1 MRFTSFGAWI
11 TFWLLWK
18 YRKRMEENVATALGD
33 EIVNPADR
41 KALIWKAWKNFAR
54 GVLETCAVLHLPKET
69 IVSTIAIEGEEH
81 LKQALARGKGGSC
94 LECSSRRLYDDWR
107 SDGGGGLSL

>member
-1 MRFTSFGAWI
+1 MACAFHLIRRLI

-41 KALIWKAWKNFAR
+41 KALIWKAWK
-54 GVLETCAVLHLPKET
+54 TLP
-69 IVSTIAIEGEEH
+69 GE
-81 LKQALARGKGGSC
+81 C
-94 LECSSRRLYDDWR
+94 
-107 SDGGGGLSL
+107 